1 MPALLTPVLEG
12 FQDKDR
18 KVQLAACDAM
28 FNMIKICK
36 EAILQCSQFLRVFDE
51 VVNLITSVNEVRE
64 WAIKVDEQIKDI
76 VYGAITKG
84 SPFDLDGLL
93 N

>member
-1 MPALLTPVLEG
+1 
-12 FQDKDR
+12 
-18 KVQLAACDAM
+18 M

-36 EAILQCSQFLRVFDE
+36 EAILQCSQFIRVFDE

-76 VYGAITKG
+76 VYGAIIK
-84 SPFDLDGLL
+84 
-93 N
+93 